1 MIRDNI
7 KIIKSYF
14 KLVKGNKIL
23 ITCLFITSIL
33 RHIASLLI
41 PIFAANIILYITDG
55 NADKTYLNI
64 LLLACTYIAYNLFL
78 YLNYVSYSYNFKYSY
93 KNIREKIMNKVLTF
107 DVDFNDNIS
116 KAEILNTINADTG
129 SIAEMIDNISEII
142 LVFIK
147 VIILIFIFAYTN
159 VLIGIIV
166 LLLELLYLKSYD
178 YCNVANARY
187 LMGQQK
193 YRDKLTDNLSQILNG
208 LSEIKIFNIHNKMK
222 QRFSVIANKWSE
234 QYMLKRKYINIR
246 ATLLPLIT
254 DLGKIILYLILVY
267 LVLKGYYEVNILV
280 LLITYY
286 ENIITNTNT
295 LMTYSKQIR
304 EWSIS
309 ITRINKL
316 LNYENGQKLEFG
328 TNKKDNILGL
338 VEFKDV
344 SFEYKSKNKGSI
356 KNISFEALPN
366 EITALVGHSGCGKT
380 TIVNLLLR
388 KYKIDEGAIYIDGE
402 NIYDFTEDTYSKN
415 ITAVNQ
421 MPFIFTM
428 SIRQNLNLIDKNK
441 EHQIEA
447 CKRVGIHDFIMSLP
461 KGYNTILSENA
472 SNFSGG
478 QRQLLSI
485 ARVLLSK
492 AEILIFDEVTSSLD
506 TILVEKMK
514 EIFEDLK
521 QDHTIIIITHKKDVM
536 QIADNIIVLNKGEI
550 VGIGTHDE
558 LMKNNPYYIDLQTK
572 NYNSS
577 NKRITENILITD
589 TDETKN

>member
-344 SFEYKSKNKGSI
+344 SYTYKSKNKGSI

-441 EHQIEA
+441 QHQIEA

-550 VGIGTHDE
+550 VGIGTHDK
-558 LMKNNPYYIDLQTK
+558 LMKNNPFYIDLQTK
-572 NYNSS
+572 NYHSS

>member
-428 SIRQNLNLIDKNK
+428 SVRQNLNLIDKNK
-441 EHQIEA
+441 QHQIEA
-447 CKRVGIHDFIMSLP
+447 CKRVGIHDFIRSLP

-550 VGIGTHDE
+550 VGIGTHDK
-558 LMKNNPYYIDLQTK
+558 LMKNNPFYIDLQTK
-572 NYNSS
+572 NYHSS

>member
-286 ENIITNTNT
+286 ENIITNTNN

-344 SFEYKSKNKGSI
+344 SYTYKSKNKGSI

-441 EHQIEA
+441 QHQIEA

-550 VGIGTHDE
+550 VGIGTHDK
-558 LMKNNPYYIDLQTK
+558 LMKNNPFYIDLQTK
-572 NYNSS
+572 NYHSS